1 MKSWVKKLDKIF
13 PIYAIVMQN
22 FKYGAPILSNMV
34 IKDLKIRQGNVDI
47 EVDIVDIGE
56 VREFEKFGKSGKVA
70 TAIAKDETG
79 DIKLTLW
86 NEDIDRIKPGDKVK
100 ISNGYVSEW
109 QGEPQLTTGK
119 FGNLEIVGE
128 SKETK
133 EDMTSPVDVEKDK
146 KIYKESEERLQKIE
160 EKLEDKPVDVEEVK
174 DE

>member
-1 MKSWVKKLDKIF
+1 MKNWVKKLDKVF
-13 PIYAIVMQN
+13 LIYAIVMQN
-22 FKYGAPILSNMV
+22 FKYVAPILLNMT

-47 EVDIVDIGE
+47 EVDIVDVGE

-79 DIKLTLW
+79 DIKITLW
-86 NEDIDRIKPGDKVK
+86 NEDIDRVKPGDKVK

-133 EDMTSPVDVEKDK
+133 EDMTRPVDVEKDK

>member
-1 MKSWVKKLDKIF
+1 
-13 PIYAIVMQN
+13 MQN
-22 FKYGAPILSNMV
+22 FKYGAPILSNMA

-47 EVDIVDIGE
+47 EVDIVDVGE

>member
-1 MKSWVKKLDKIF
+1 VLKPHI
-13 PIYAIVMQN
+13 PILLKFDAT
-22 FKYGAPILSNMV
+22 FKYSTLFPYCMA
-34 IKDLKIRQGNVDI
+34 IKDLKVRQGNVEI

-56 VREFEKFGKSGKVA
+56 AREFEKFGRTGKVA

-86 NEDIDRIKPGDKVK
+86 NEDIDKIKPGDKVK

-119 FGNLEIVGE
+119 FGKLEIVGE

-133 EDMTSPVDVEKDK
+133 EEMTKGPDEEANK
-146 KIYKESEERLQKIE
+146 KEYQESKKRLQDIE
-160 EKLEDKPVDVEEVK
+160 ENLEEKPSPDVEEVK